1 MTARVELTDAE
12 RGRIAKTIE
21 VSAALSV
28 VEAEWVV
35 GHLAPDVELIVAAR
49 VAEALRDAADQ
60 AMPISGY
67 MGNHRWISSEKL
79 RAVAAEYDPN
89 GARP

>member
-1 MTARVELTDAE
+1 MTARVTLTDAE
-12 RGRIAKTIE
+12 IDRLASVIE
-21 VSAALSV
+21 RTTGDALGMIES
-28 VEAEWVV
+28 
-35 GHLAPDVELIVAAR
+35 IVAAR